1 VERINAII
9 KNKIKGDNYMGT
21 PHINAKKGDFAKTVL
36 MPGDPKRAEW
46 IANTFL
52 TDVKRVTDVRNIFG
66 YTGYYKGKRVSVMA
80 SGMGLPSIGIYCH
93 ELYTY
98 YGVETIMR
106 VGTCGTYQ
114 PEVDLFDIIV
124 AIGSCTDSNWAAQFN
139 LLGGTFSAIGDFDL
153 AVKAKEVANAS
164 GINVHVG
171 NILSADIFY
180 DNDPNSWKKWA
191 NLGVLGVEMESY
203 ALYTT
208 AAKLKKKALCLLT
221 VTDSFIDHSK
231 KATVEERQTGLEKMI
246 RVALEIAEE

>member
-1 VERINAII
+1 
-9 KNKIKGDNYMGT
+9 MGT

-66 YTGYYKGKRVSVMA
+66 YTGYYNGKRVSVMA
-80 SGMGLPSIGIYCH
+80 SGMGQPSIGIYCH

-98 YGVETIMR
+98 YDVETIIR

-114 PEVDLFDIIV
+114 PQVKLFDVIV
-124 AIGSCTDSNWAAQFN
+124 AIGSCTDSNWPSQFN
-139 LLGGTFSAIGDFDL
+139 LLGGTYSAIGDFDL
-153 AVKAKEVANAS
+153 AVNARDEARHA
-164 GINVHVG
+164 GINAHVG

-180 DNDPNSWKKWA
+180 DHNPDSWKKWA
-191 NLGVLGVEMESY
+191 ELGVLGVEMESY

-208 AAKLKKKALCLLT
+208 AAKLNKKALCLLT
-221 VTDSFIDHSK
+221 VTDSFIDHSR
-231 KATVEERQTGLEKMI
+231 KATVEERQNGLSQMI